1 MLFRC
6 ISVQN
11 FRKLASPAVIEGLG
25 AGVTIIAGDNEE
37 GKSTLLLAIRTGLF
51 ERHNLGGRAAEA
63 MQPFGST
70 VRPQI
75 GLDFEIDGESYS
87 ITKGFVHRPSAL
99 LITPGGKF
107 EGPAAEERLAEL
119 LTFRVPLRGE
129 SRPEDRGILGLFWL
143 EQGRVLEGG
152 ECGEL
157 GRSTLRSSLEQEVGD
172 VLGGARGCRLI
183 EAASARRDAWL
194 TAKGRPRGE
203 LAGAIDEAESATKRA
218 TELEAERQTYDQ
230 EIENLARA
238 RRELARI
245 DIDKVLEKAR
255 NALARADEQAETIE
269 QLRQRD
275 QAADQAVLLAEAQAE
290 NAREGWTRRLVLIE
304 MSTDREKASKDAEA
318 KVLAL
323 ETETLCIVSRRNEAE
338 VALLQAVE
346 DRNIAEGRVALSQ
359 NWARVKTLDEEIAE
373 LDRQLQKLDAL
384 VAERTAA
391 QHRFG
396 EIKIDQRSFQ
406 QLQDLESAMREAR
419 AELGAIATRIRFSPS
434 AAQEVRQND
443 KAIAVGEGIEV
454 TEATRFTLEGFGRVD
469 IEPGASEL
477 AGRRIRFDRAKTALS
492 KALTAAAVTDLAQAR
507 RVLEE
512 RLKAGTVLRE
522 ANRLIAAL
530 APDGVAALQAGHGEK
545 SAERLRLNEENGFPL
560 AEHIGDPGT
569 ELRSLGST
577 GVREEAARKTL
588 AAAEKEHHEHIIR
601 MAVAGQTFESV
612 QEAVAA
618 TRRQLETARAEA
630 SDADL
635 QARLDTAQGSV
646 TEKKLRKREAED
658 RLRAANPEEVQLRR
672 DRAKAIL
679 REVEGDQRR
688 LRDEVIGLEST
699 LAALGKSGI
708 GELLE
713 EARAQAARA
722 ISRRDRLHADARA
735 WDLLVSTLK
744 SAERDAKE
752 KFLEPI
758 LKTIDPFLRLLF
770 PCARLALNE
779 ETLEIS
785 GITRD
790 GREEPYAALSIGT
803 REQLSI
809 LVRLAFAVYLRE
821 KGYPAAVILD
831 DALVYADDD
840 RFERMQLALRK
851 AAETV
856 QILILTC
863 RPRDWRQFGA
873 PIRRLADV
881 TTGALELA

>member
-99 LITPGGKF
+99 LITPDGKF
-107 EGPAAEERLAEL
+107 EGPAAEDRLAEL
-119 LTFRVPLRGE
+119 LTFRVPPRE
-129 SRPEDRGILGLFWL
+129 SKPDDRGILGLFWL

-172 VLGGARGCRLI
+172 VLGGDRGCRLV

-203 LAGAIDEAESATKRA
+203 LAGAIGEAESATKRA
-218 TELEAERQTYDQ
+218 AELEAERQTYDQ

-238 RRELARI
+238 RRDLARI
-245 DIDKVLEKAR
+245 DTDQVLEKAR
-255 NALARADEQAETIE
+255 DALARADEQAETIE
-269 QLRQRD
+269 QLRRRD

-290 NAREGWTRRLVLIE
+290 NARERWTRRLALIE
-304 MSTDREKASKDAEA
+304 TSMDREKASKDSEA
-318 KVLAL
+318 KLLAL
-323 ETETLCIVSRRNEAE
+323 EAETQRIVSRRNEAE
-338 VALLQAVE
+338 AALLQAVE
-346 DRNIAEGRVALSQ
+346 DRNIAEGRLALSQ
-359 NWARVKTLDEEIAE
+359 NWARVKSLGEEIAE
-373 LDRQLQKLDAL
+373 LNRQLQKLDAL

-391 QHRFG
+391 QHRLA

-419 AELGAIATRIRFSPS
+419 AELGAIATRIRFSPLGG
-434 AAQEVRQND
+434 QRVTKNEEEMP
-443 KAIAVGEGIEV
+443 VGESVEI

-492 KALTAAAVTDLAQAR
+492 KALTASAVTDLAQAR
-507 RVLEE
+507 SLLEE
-512 RLKAGTVLRE
+512 RLKAETVLKE

-530 APDGVAALQAGHGEK
+530 APDGVAALQAGLGEK
-545 SAERLRLNEENGFPL
+545 SAERLRVNEENAFPL
-560 AEHIGDPGT
+560 AEQIGDPGT
-569 ELRSLGST
+569 EMRSLAST
-577 GVREEAARKTL
+577 GVREEAARKIL
-588 AAAEKEHHEHIIR
+588 AAAEKEHHEHITR
-601 MAVAGQTFESV
+601 LAVARQAFGSV
-612 QEAVAA
+612 QEAVSA
-618 TRRQLETARAEA
+618 TRRHLETAHAEV

-635 QARLDTAQGSV
+635 QARSDTAQGSV

-672 DRAKAIL
+672 DRANATL
-679 REVEGDQRR
+679 WEVEGDQRR
-688 LRDEVIGLEST
+688 LRDEVIGLRSR

-722 ISRRDRLHADARA
+722 ISRRDRLHAEACA

-744 SAERDAKE
+744 TAERDAKE

-785 GITRD
+785 GITRAS
-790 GREEPYAALSIGT
+790 REEPYAALSIGT

-881 TTGALELA
+881 TTAALELA

>member
-1 MLFRC
+1 
-6 ISVQN
+6 
-11 FRKLASPAVIEGLG
+11 
-25 AGVTIIAGDNEE
+25 
-37 GKSTLLLAIRTGLF
+37 
-51 ERHNLGGRAAEA
+51 

-99 LITPGGKF
+99 LITPDGKL
-107 EGPAAEERLAEL
+107 EGPAAEDHLADL
-119 LTFRVPLRGE
+119 LTFRVPSRE
-129 SRPEDRGILGLFWL
+129 SKPDDRGILGLFWL
-143 EQGRVLEGG
+143 EQGRVLEGS

-157 GRSTLRSSLEQEVGD
+157 GRSTLRSSLEREVGD
-172 VLGGARGCRLI
+172 VLGGARGCTLI
-183 EAASARRDAWL
+183 EAASARRDVWL
-194 TAKGRPRGE
+194 TAKGKPRGE
-203 LAGAIDEAESATKRA
+203 LAAAIGEAESAAKRV
-218 TELEAERQTYDQ
+218 TGLEAELHTYDQ
-230 EIENLARA
+230 EIENLERA

-245 DIDKVLEKAR
+245 DTDKVLDKAR
-255 NALARADEQAETIE
+255 EALARADEQAETIE
-269 QLRQRD
+269 QLRQHD

-290 NAREGWTRRLVLIE
+290 NARERWTQRLALIE
-304 MSTDREKASKDAEA
+304 TSTDREKASKDAE
-318 KVLAL
+318 VELLAL
-323 ETETLCIVSRRNEAE
+323 ETETQRIVSRRNAAE

-359 NWARVKTLDEEIAE
+359 NRARVKTLGEEIAG
-373 LDRQLQKLDAL
+373 LDRQRQELDAL
-384 VAERTAA
+384 VAERTVA
-391 QHRFG
+391 QRRLG
-396 EIKIDQRSFQ
+396 KIKIDQRSFQ

-434 AAQEVRQND
+434 SAQGVRQND
-443 KAIAVGEGIEV
+443 KAIDVGESIEV

-477 AGRRIRFDRAKTALS
+477 AGRRVRFDVAKAALS
-492 KALTAAAVTDLAQAR
+492 KALTAVAVADVGHAR
-507 RVLEE
+507 SILEE
-512 RLKAGTVLRE
+512 RLKAETDLKE
-522 ANRLIAAL
+522 ANRLIAVL
-530 APDGVAALQAGHGEK
+530 APDGVAALQVRHDER
-545 SAERLRLNEENGFPL
+545 SAELLRLNEESGFAPPEQL
-560 AEHIGDPGT
+560 GDPET
-569 ELRSLGST
+569 EMRSLAST
-577 GVREEAARKTL
+577 RSREEAARKIL
-588 AAAEKEHHEHIIR
+588 AAAEKEHNEHTTR
-601 MAVAGQTFESV
+601 LAVARQTFDSV
-612 QEAVAA
+612 QQAVAA
-618 TRRQLETARAEA
+618 TRRRIETARAEA
-630 SDADL
+630 SDGDL
-635 QARLDTAQGSV
+635 QTRLATSQGSV

-672 DRAKAIL
+672 DRAKATL
-679 REVEGDQRR
+679 KAVEGDQRR
-688 LRDEVIGLEST
+688 LRDEVIGLESR

-713 EARAQAARA
+713 EARAQAALA
-722 ISRRDRLHADARA
+722 TSRRDRLIADACA
-735 WDLLVSTLK
+735 WDLLVNTLK
-744 SAERDAKE
+744 NAERDAKE

-779 ETLEIS
+779 ETLEIR

-809 LVRLAFAVYLRE
+809 LVRLAFAVYLRG

-881 TTGALELA
+881 KTSALELA

>member
-1 MLFRC
+1 MLFRR

-37 GKSTLLLAIRTGLF
+37 GKSTLLLAIRAGLF

-99 LITPGGKF
+99 LITPDGKL
-107 EGPAAEERLAEL
+107 EGPAAEDHLADL
-119 LTFRVPLRGE
+119 LTFRVPSRE
-129 SRPEDRGILGLFWL
+129 SKPDDRGILGLFWL
-143 EQGRVLEGG
+143 EQGRVLEGS

-157 GRSTLRSSLEQEVGD
+157 GRSTLRSSLEREVGD
-172 VLGGARGCRLI
+172 VLGGARGCTLI

-194 TAKGRPRGE
+194 TAKGKPRGE
-203 LAGAIDEAESATKRA
+203 LAAAIGEAESAAKRV
-218 TELEAERQTYDQ
+218 TGLEAELHTYDQ
-230 EIENLARA
+230 EIENLERA

-245 DIDKVLEKAR
+245 DTDKVLDKAR
-255 NALARADEQAETIE
+255 EALARADEKAETIE
-269 QLRQRD
+269 QLRQHD

-290 NAREGWTRRLVLIE
+290 NARERWTQRLALIE
-304 MSTDREKASKDAEA
+304 TSTDREKASKDAEV
-318 KVLAL
+318 KLLAL
-323 ETETLCIVSRRNEAE
+323 ETETQRIVSRRNAAE
-338 VALLQAVE
+338 VALLQAAE

-359 NWARVKTLDEEIAE
+359 NRARVKTLGEEIAG
-373 LDRQLQKLDAL
+373 LDRQRQELDAL

-391 QHRFG
+391 QHRLG
-396 EIKIDQRSFQ
+396 KIKIDQRSFQ

-434 AAQEVRQND
+434 SAQGVRQND
-443 KAIAVGEGIEV
+443 KAIDVGESIEV

-477 AGRRIRFDRAKTALS
+477 AGRRVRFDVAKAALS
-492 KALTAAAVTDLAQAR
+492 KAPTAVAVADVGHAR
-507 RVLEE
+507 SVLEE
-512 RLKAGTVLRE
+512 RLKAETDLKE
-522 ANRLIAAL
+522 ANRLIAVL
-530 APDGVAALQAGHGEK
+530 APDGVAALQVRHDER
-545 SAERLRLNEENGFPL
+545 SAELLRLNEESGFAPPEQL
-560 AEHIGDPGT
+560 GDPET
-569 ELRSLGST
+569 EMRSLAST
-577 GVREEAARKTL
+577 RSREEAARKIL
-588 AAAEKEHHEHIIR
+588 AAAEKEHNEHTTR
-601 MAVAGQTFESV
+601 LAVARQTFDSV
-612 QEAVAA
+612 QQAVAA
-618 TRRQLETARAEA
+618 TRRRIETARAEA
-630 SDADL
+630 SDGDL
-635 QARLDTAQGSV
+635 QTRLATSQGSV

-672 DRAKAIL
+672 DRAKATL
-679 REVEGDQRR
+679 KAVEGDQRR
-688 LRDEVIGLEST
+688 LRDEVIGLESR

-713 EARAQAARA
+713 EARARAALA
-722 ISRRDRLHADARA
+722 TSRRDRLIADACA
-735 WDLLVSTLK
+735 WDLLVNTLK
-744 SAERDAKE
+744 NAERDAKE

-779 ETLEIS
+779 ETLEIR

-809 LVRLAFAVYLRE
+809 LVRLAFAVYLRG

-881 TTGALELA
+881 KTSALELA